1 MDIFVVGAGYVGL
14 TTAATLSHL
23 GHRVVVHDLDPE
35 RTAILAAGRSPIF
48 EPGLEDAIRA
58 GLAAGRLRFTDD
70 AEAPAETEAAIV
82 CVPTP
87 ADAEGLLDTRAVE
100 SVVIRLLSSLPVDR
114 IIAVRSTLPLHGPE
128 RLAAA
133 IGRASGAAVVVNPE
147 FMREGKALDDARHP
161 SRVVVGWLRP
171 TDADAARRFAA
182 VYEPLGA
189 PMIIADAASVVLMKL
204 ASNVFLG
211 AKIAFADELA
221 RLSDAIG
228 ADIGTVVDGLGMD
241 PRIGRAFLDAGPGF
255 GGSCLPEQAAAIAVE
270 TKRRDIDAP
279 LMGSIASSNAAHQEQ
294 IVRAIAGHLAKGL
307 EGARVAVLG
316 LSFKANTDDVRFS
329 PALAIIR
336 GLRRAG
342 ADVVAYDPVS
352 PEAARRVDPALRTAA
367 SAAEAVRDADAVV
380 VVTEWAEFAALDWSV
395 LAPTLRGD
403 LVYDTRRILAAADVE
418 RAGLRY
424 VGLGRRPSARP
435 AVAEPAGSSTS
446 GSSPL
451 ARKT

>member
-48 EPGLEDAIRA
+48 EPGLEDAIRE

-70 AEAPAETEAAIV
+70 AQAPAEAQAAIV

-87 ADAEGLLDTRAVE
+87 ATAEGLLDTRAVE
-100 SVVIRLLSSLPVDR
+100 SVVVRLLSALPADR

-133 IGRASGAAVVVNPE
+133 VGGALGAAVVVNPE
-147 FMREGKALDDARHP
+147 FMREGRALDDARHP

-171 TDADAARRFAA
+171 IDAEAARRFAA

-189 PMIIADAASVVLMKL
+189 PLIVADAASVVLMKL

-228 ADIGTVVDGLGMD
+228 ADVGTVVDGLGLD

-255 GGSCLPEQAAAIAVE
+255 GGSCLPEQAASIAVE
-270 TKRRDIDAP
+270 AERRGIDAP
-279 LMGSIASSNAAHQEQ
+279 LMGSIARSNTAHQAQ
-294 IVRAIAGHLAKGL
+294 IVAAIKRHLPRGL
-307 EGARVAVLG
+307 ERARVAVLG

-336 GLRRAG
+336 GLREAG
-342 ADVVAYDPVS
+342 ADVIAYDPVS
-352 PEAARRVDPALRTAA
+352 AAAARRADPTLRTVTN
-367 SAAEAVRDADAVV
+367 AAEAIREADAVV
-380 VVTEWAEFAALDWSV
+380 VVTEWAEFATLDWEQ

-403 LVYDTRRILAAADVE
+403 LVYDTRRILAAGDVE
-418 RAGLRY
+418 AAGLRY
-424 VGLGRRPSARP
+424 VGLGRRPGASRDIA
-435 AVAEPAGSSTS
+435 APAGSRVPS
-446 GSSPL
+446 
-451 ARKT
+451 